1 MASFQSMQLQPLDLG
16 PRAIDHADTQLL
28 DDLAIRRRH
37 CACSSGPVCSTA
49 SVASKTDSSRRAIR
63 TRARRQ
69 GTPAAASACASS
81 RCGRAYG
88 QCIAWHR
95 TARSPT
101 WPSPWAASRQRL
113 EALRI
118 SQRANQRAI
127 HHQPSVRS
135 SSSTALLCQSR
146 GALPLPPRDVRPE
159 APPPP
164 PPPRL
169 PRPIEPDCSNNEN
182 NDSDLIRCD
191 AMSRATVGL
200 SHLRERARN
209 NKRSLRSLLDRSIF
223 INLSL
228 SRALSEPTATRLSRS
243 SRPRGPGR
251 DRS

>member
-1 MASFQSMQLQPLDLG
+1 MALQAPNESGLVQPSMRDGATRDRRTQARMASFQSMQLQPLDLG

-28 DDLAIRRRH
+28 DDLAIRRRD

-113 EALRI
+113 DALRI
-118 SQRANQRAI
+118 SQRG
-127 HHQPSVRS
+127 QP
-135 SSSTALLCQSR
+135 A
-146 GALPLPPRDVRPE
+146 
-159 APPPP
+159 
-164 PPPRL
+164 
-169 PRPIEPDCSNNEN
+169 
-182 NDSDLIRCD
+182 
-191 AMSRATVGL
+191 
-200 SHLRERARN
+200 
-209 NKRSLRSLLDRSIF
+209 
-223 INLSL
+223 
-228 SRALSEPTATRLSRS
+228 SEPSIIIGRAYVLRH
-243 SRPRGPGR
+243 RPPCSARAVGR
-251 DRS
+251 CPYLPEMCGLRRHHRHLLHAYRDP